1 MKGDEAKRG
10 FYALGDGL
18 KRSHTETEWLFENG
32 IEVSKPT
39 TFVDKKWTFVDKKW
53 TFVDKKW
60 TFVDKKQTF
69 VDKKQTFVDKKW
81 TFVGRKV
88 DFCGSKKTP
97 FLMKSVFSKCLIF

>member
-39 TFVDKKWTFVDKKW
+39 TFVDKKWTFVDKK
-53 TFVDKKW
+53 
-60 TFVDKKQTF
+60 
-69 VDKKQTFVDKKW
+69 QTFVDKKW